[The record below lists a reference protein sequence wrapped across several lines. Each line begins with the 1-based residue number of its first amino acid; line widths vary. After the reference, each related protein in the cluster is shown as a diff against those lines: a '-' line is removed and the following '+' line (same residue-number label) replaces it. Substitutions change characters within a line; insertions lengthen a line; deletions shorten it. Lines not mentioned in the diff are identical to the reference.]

1 MGLVLCNLVIYLITM
16 YTGWC
21 EDLIVLLFQ
30 TQLYEDFAKSR
41 AKQGVED
48 SVTLLESTD
57 NKERKSAGATHV
69 FQVCGAILLL
79 VLIIKKLQPVF
90 LFSHLMLWL
99 FKRTIQFNI
108 LISIENV
115 HEIVLE
121 WILFSFDFARH
132 CSIWGSCAIT
142 LPLFW
147 LLVILSMRKLRSSS
161 RPVTPPYE
169 TVNTHPNWTP

>member
-1 MGLVLCNLVIYLITM
+1 MF
-16 YTGWC
+16 
-21 EDLIVLLFQ
+21 LFQ

-90 LFSHLMLWL
+90 LFSHLML
-99 FKRTIQFNI
+99 
-108 LISIENV
+108 
-115 HEIVLE
+115 
-121 WILFSFDFARH
+121 
-132 CSIWGSCAIT
+132 
-142 LPLFW
+142 
-147 LLVILSMRKLRSSS
+147 
-161 RPVTPPYE
+161 
-169 TVNTHPNWTP
+169 